1 MLTNLLLVLLF
12 LNPFSSAYPTDRDF
26 FNVAQVSS
34 VSAPIRINPE
44 NVGLEATA
52 EKYVAIDVTSGK
64 ILIQKNVDSVQP
76 IASITKLMTALVVLD
91 NVKDWNKTVEMN
103 QADETYGAFAH
114 IYRGEQVSF
123 EDLWNAALISSDN
136 NSIMA
141 MIRALGFSKEEFV
154 TKMNAKAK
162 ELQMYNT
169 NFSDPTGLSVENQ
182 STALDISR
190 LLYTALNQEKIQST
204 VTKNK
209 ESFKIL
215 NNSKTRTV
223 TSTDILLDSFLNRK
237 QYGYQLV
244 GGKTGYIPEAG
255 YCLTVE
261 IEKEKHSVIITVL
274 NSNSIE
280 NRFQDVKVIAD
291 WVFNNYSWE

>member
-1 MLTNLLLVLLF
+1 MLINIFLVLLF

-26 FNVAQVSS
+26 FNIAQVAS
-34 VSAPIRINPE
+34 VAPPSRINPE
-44 NVGLEATA
+44 NIGLEVTA
-52 EKYVAIDVTSGK
+52 EKYVAIDVASGK

-76 IASITKLMTALVVLD
+76 IASITKLMTALVILD
-91 NVKDWNKTVEMN
+91 NVKDWEQVVEMN
-103 QADETYGAFAH
+103 EADETFGAFAH
-114 IYRGEQVSF
+114 IYRGEKVSF
-123 EDLWNAALISSDN
+123 DDLWHAALISSDN

-141 MIRALGFSKEEFV
+141 MIRALGFSENEFV
-154 TKMNAKAK
+154 AKMNAKAK
-162 ELQMYNT
+162 EMQMYNT
-169 NFSDPTGLSVENQ
+169 SFADPTGLAVGNQ
-182 STALDISR
+182 STAVDVSR
-190 LLYTALNQEKIQST
+190 LLYAALNQEKIQST

-209 ESFKIL
+209 ATFKIF
-215 NNSKTRTV
+215 NNSKARTV

-261 IEKEKHSVIITVL
+261 IKKEKRSVIITVL
-274 NSNSIE
+274 NSNNIE

-291 WVFNNYSWE
+291 WVFSNYSWQ